1 MVEAGHVTPCSSL
14 IGQEWK
20 KIGARRT
27 RFLDLGLPSF
37 GNPRKVYVK
46 PHNNEES
53 SPSHQ
58 TSLVGPESQQT
69 KLVRQQGEG
78 KPDHV
83 RGGDM

>member
-1 MVEAGHVTPCSSL
+1 MTPCSPL

-58 TSLVGPESQQT
+58 T
-69 KLVRQQGEG
+69 KLVRQDGEARQ
-78 KPDHV
+78 DHASD
-83 RGGDM
+83 GDM

>member
-1 MVEAGHVTPCSSL
+1 MVEAGHVTPCSPL

-46 PHNNEES
+46 PHTEES
-53 SPSHQ
+53 SPSRQ
-58 TSLVGPESQQT
+58 TSLVGPESDQT